1 MEVMSNIIKTIGK
14 GIGKSVGAAA
24 YYSVATVGA
33 AIGAIWKTTG
43 DRGIMRD
50 ALSDSSNQDLM
61 EIYEKHKDDDNGDYD
76 TYVAAKSL
84 LQERGFTYNH
94 ETNKWEK

>member
-1 MEVMSNIIKTIGK
+1 
-14 GIGKSVGAAA
+14 
-24 YYSVATVGA
+24 
-33 AIGAIWKTTG
+33 
-43 DRGIMRD
+43 MRD

-61 EIYEKHKDDDNGDYD
+61 EIYEIHKDDDNGDYD
-76 TYVAAKSL
+76 TYIAAKSL